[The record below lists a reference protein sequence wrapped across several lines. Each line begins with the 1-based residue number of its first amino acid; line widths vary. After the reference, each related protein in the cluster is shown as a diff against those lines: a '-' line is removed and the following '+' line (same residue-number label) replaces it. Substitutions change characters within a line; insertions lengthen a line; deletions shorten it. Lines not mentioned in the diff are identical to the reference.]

1 MASRPGIIQVILLLL
16 LSLTLGVLAES
27 RAQDATLRMLAQ
39 SDGRPLVAY
48 LLTRVED
55 CESHRELL
63 QRLERPSI
71 ARTTRNGGALL
82 IGSARQARDEAVAFG
97 RESPTVPVRR
107 ASMLE
112 RRLFW
117 RLGYRDTPVLLVLNA
132 SSGSVRFSELAPV
145 TMRDRL
151 RLFRLLS
158 VVTAE

>member
-1 MASRPGIIQVILLLL
+1 MPQVILLLL

-63 QRLERPSI
+63 QRLERPSV

-82 IGSARQARDEAVAFG
+82 IGSARQARKAAAAVA
-97 RESPTVPVRR
+97 RESPTIPVRR

-112 RRLFW
+112 RRLLW
-117 RLGYRDTPVLLVLNA
+117 RLGYRETPVLLVLNA
-132 SSGSVRFSELAPV
+132 SNGSVRFSELAPV